1 MSAART
7 TYETL
12 LVELDRSVALITLNR
27 PDRLNAFDQQMTR
40 ELFEALGA
48 FDADE
53 SVRAVVVTGAG
64 RAFSAGADLDGGFGE
79 QTHDAEASAGAPP
92 RPLAL
97 DFRPWEMR
105 TPILAAI
112 NGAAVGVG
120 LTYPLMWDIR
130 IAAEDAKLGLVFTR
144 RGLLPE
150 GNSLWL
156 LARLVGASR
165 ALELLLTGRMLS
177 GNEAAELG
185 VVSRAVP
192 AAEVVDTTREL
203 AVGIATNTSPTAVA
217 LTKRLFYRYLDQGDR
232 MAARKEELEAFRWL
246 AGRTDAR
253 EGLTAFREGRAPVWP
268 PIAGEL
274 PW

>member
-40 ELFEALGA
+40 ELFDELGA

-53 SVRAVVVTGAG
+53 SVRAVVVTGAA

-120 LTYPLMWDIR
+120 LTY
-130 IAAEDAKLGLVFTR
+130 
-144 RGLLPE
+144 
-150 GNSLWL
+150 
-156 LARLVGASR
+156 
-165 ALELLLTGRMLS
+165 S
-177 GNEAAELG
+177 GNEAAEFG
-185 VVSRAVP
+185 CRQPGGSRRRGRRHHAG
-192 AAEVVDTTREL
+192 ARRRHRDQHIADGCANLWTYAEKMLQDIVD
-203 AVGIATNTSPTAVA
+203 
-217 LTKRLFYRYLDQGDR
+217 
-232 MAARKEELEAFRWL
+232 
-246 AGRTDAR
+246 AGH
-253 EGLTAFREGRAPVWP
+253 
-268 PIAGEL
+268 L
-274 PW
+274 PKTPRIKPE